1 MSEQLKTKAEIFFSV
16 SYDRNRQMP
25 VITYSKHGGMIGGIE
40 EIEALYPET
49 INRIYINFQTGLK
62 MEDTYEIT
70 KKLGISMTMHS
81 KLLFILK
88 NLYECFK

>member
-1 MSEQLKTKAEIFFSV
+1 
-16 SYDRNRQMP
+16 MP
-25 VITYSKHGGMIGGIE
+25 VITYSKRGGMIGGIE
-40 EIEALYPET
+40 EIEALYPESL
-49 INRIYINFQTGLK
+49 NRIYINFQDGLR

-70 KKLGISMTMHS
+70 TKLGIPLTMHS